1 MTSAARCCFY
11 VCFWSKVQRE
21 TPCST
26 TSTWIRLNDP
36 GRERDEK
43 HTSIANIL
51 GYILGYIRIYLHHG
65 LCLKLAWHTLTHF
78 RHVNPISDLSDIRK
92 GAAASRP
99 PNGNGWNTSIK
110 VSRHLRTSQDQ
121 IQHGPHGWFIYL
133 YIGSHC
139 QNEMEHRMW
148 YNMIKEMET
157 YPWYPFGNTSQ
168 TLHKHFTNAAMAVEL
183 QHVKFAMLN
192 FSEEI
197 NPVFRMCTPIPAEV
211 DFPADHLL
219 CTSCRWNLLQFCY
232 RFAQICGWVM
242 RPCETSW
249 DCWRVPV
256 LNFAHA
262 LQMEYLKRAILR
274 DVESVHRQARCAS
287 MRAST
292 YSASG
297 ISRTQALQRSPAE
310 LRSSKN

>member
-1 MTSAARCCFY
+1 
-11 VCFWSKVQRE
+11 
-21 TPCST
+21 
-26 TSTWIRLNDP
+26 
-36 GRERDEK
+36 
-43 HTSIANIL
+43 
-51 GYILGYIRIYLHHG
+51 
-65 LCLKLAWHTLTHF
+65 
-78 RHVNPISDLSDIRK
+78 
-92 GAAASRP
+92 
-99 PNGNGWNTSIK
+99 
-110 VSRHLRTSQDQ
+110 
-121 IQHGPHGWFIYL
+121 
-133 YIGSHC
+133 
-139 QNEMEHRMW
+139 
-148 YNMIKEMET
+148 MET
-157 YPWYPFGNTSQ
+157 YPWYPFRNTSQ

-232 RFAQICGWVM
+232 RFAEICGQNHALHLSHETSWDLV
-242 RPCETSW
+242 RLRETSW

-274 DVESVHRQARCAS
+274 DVESVHRQARCAL

-292 YSASG
+292 YSVSELF
-297 ISRTQALQRSPAE
+297 RTQALQWSPAE